1 MWLRGVVNCETLPV
15 LEKLAAFTEARHQV
29 LAENIANI
37 DTPHYRAK
45 QLDAKAFRAKL
56 AEAVKNRRDAG
67 HGSGLDLKG
76 TRQFHVD
83 KTGMLR
89 VTPTLRPTENAL
101 FHDGTNASLERQ
113 MASLAENTLMNR
125 VTVELLSERFRSLR
139 KAISGRV

>member
-1 MWLRGVVNCETLPV
+1 MWLRGVVNGETLPV

-29 LAENIANI
+29 LAENVANI

-45 QLDAKAFRAKL
+45 QLDAKAFQARL
-56 AEAVKNRRDAG
+56 AEAVKERRDAG
-67 HGSGLDLKG
+67 SGGRLNIEG

-83 KTGMLR
+83 ESGMLR
-89 VTPTLRPTENAL
+89 VTPTLRPTENVL

-113 MASLAENTLMNR
+113 MANLAENTLMHR
-125 VTVELLSERFRSLR
+125 VTVELLSQRFASLR